1 MPAESTTFSESA
13 SFSRKKRRERSAG
26 SPELLGVLNYD
37 HTCAANTRP
46 GPCRAAPTLSAWGG
60 ARRQQISSAEI
71 ERSLRWKV
79 LPAGQFDPAELD
91 VVTTEPFGSGPV
103 VELPCSGSVRGTR
116 CVFRR
121 DSIESTVRANHGKC
135 PLCNESYGGLA
146 RGTQGSGQMSIR
158 FDPGLQ
164 CSGFESGTYTIR
176 YTFPDGT
183 QSELMVRDFDW
194 N

>member
-1 MPAESTTFSESA
+1 M
-13 SFSRKKRRERSAG
+13 
-26 SPELLGVLNYD
+26 
-37 HTCAANTRP
+37 
-46 GPCRAAPTLSAWGG
+46 
-60 ARRQQISSAEI
+60 
-71 ERSLRWKV
+71 

-146 RGTQGSGQMSIR
+146 RGSQGSGQMSIR

-194 N
+194 DLREIEPRFLFGLTFWGRLWTAEARLPLLGHQPRRLLP